1 MSINST
7 KSLALFIS
15 NNSITYLTKTQQNDD
30 VFYSDMVTFKIPD
43 LDGNATYD
51 QLEKE
56 FKSRLALLL
65 YYNQISVC
73 LLSTPVAVIP
83 NTYFSEELNAFIES
97 ASTKV
102 NPKSIPLENLDAQLV
117 YNYYPQLEQLLSNLS
132 NFNNYTITH
141 TGSFIIQQNEL
152 NQEKD
157 QVFLQLIDQKL
168 ELCIYK
174 KGNFAFY
181 NVFNILSSTDVLYYT
196 LNVMN
201 QLELDQIATDVHIQ
215 GGIAKEDE
223 AANELIKYIRNVSFD
238 HEDETPSLKQLLYKI
253 FECELY
259 QDH

>member
-15 NNSITYLTKTQQNDD
+15 NNSVTYLTKTLQNDD
-30 VFYSDMVTFKIPD
+30 VFYSDLVTFKIPD

-65 YYNQISVC
+65 YYNQITIC

-83 NTYFSEELNAFIES
+83 NAYFSEELNAFIES
-97 ASTKV
+97 APVTV
-102 NPKSIPLENLDAQLV
+102 NPKSINFEAIDAKLV
-117 YNYYPQLEQLLSNLS
+117 YNFYPQLEKLLNNLS
-132 NFNNYTITH
+132 NFTNYTTTH

-152 NQEKD
+152 NQEND

-181 NVFNILSSTDVLYYT
+181 NVFNILSPTDILYYL
-196 LNVMN
+196 LNIIG
-201 QLELDQIATDVHIQ
+201 QLGLDQSTCQVHIQ
-215 GGIAKEDE
+215 GGITEDE
-223 AANELIKYIRNVSFD
+223 QITTELKKYIRTLIFN
-238 HEDETPSLKQLLYKI
+238 EDTETPSLKQLLYKI